1 MKRYL
6 PERTIKEI
14 ENQLFNRGNAVELK
28 IEGGKISIIK
38 IERKLVSKELPDR
51 DTDEYIGATK

>member
-51 DTDEYIGATK
+51 DTDEYIGAK

>member
-38 IERKLVSKELPDR
+38 IERKLVSKELPDK
-51 DTDEYIGATK
+51 DTDEYIGSK

>member
-1 MKRYL
+1 MKRFL
-6 PERTIKEI
+6 PKRTIKEI

-51 DTDEYIGATK
+51 DTDEYIGAK

>member
-51 DTDEYIGATK
+51 DTDEYIGSK

>member
-1 MKRYL
+1 MKQYL

-51 DTDEYIGATK
+51 DTDEYIGSK

>member
-28 IEGGKISIIK
+28 IEGGKISVIK
-38 IERKLVSKELPDR
+38 IERKLVSKETPDK
-51 DTDEYIGATK
+51 DADEYIRAK